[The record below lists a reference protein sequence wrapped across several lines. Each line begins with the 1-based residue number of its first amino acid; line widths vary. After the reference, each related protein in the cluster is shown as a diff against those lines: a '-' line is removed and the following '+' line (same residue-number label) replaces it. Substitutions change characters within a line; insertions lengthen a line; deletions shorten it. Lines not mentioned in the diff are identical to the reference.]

1 MTIISIFSTN
11 NDEKDIKR
19 VLLILTLIVNLTRCR
34 KDSARKND
42 ESIEKEFAN
51 RWLLITCHII
61 TRRRKT
67 TTEKGLVRAL
77 YTCIQTSSSEQVRC
91 VENSPPVGWVP
102 LCWKKGSQ
110 GGEEGGRKE
119 LKIASRKCNVT
130 SWKAN
135 KASQLRNCVCNFP
148 PSVCVSGKL
157 HIRVNL
163 QFLRS
168 N

>member
-1 MTIISIFSTN
+1 MTITFQLCS
-11 NDEKDIKR
+11 KR
-19 VLLILTLIVNLTRCR
+19 PSEFFWHWLWWTQCL
-34 KDSARKND
+34 KDST
-42 ESIEKEFAN
+42 KEGWRIDQEGIRQPLALN
-51 RWLLITCHII
+51 NVSHNNAKEAKP
-61 TRRRKT
+61 RRRRGSLYVHTRKQQRAVA
-67 TTEKGLVRAL
+67 VRGEFTPRWGGCLCA
-77 YTCIQTSSSEQVRC
+77 ERKVARAAR
-91 VENSPPVGWVP
+91 VGGR
-102 LCWKKGSQ
+102 K
-110 GGEEGGRKE
+110 EGRKE

-148 PSVCVSGKL
+148 PSVCVGGKL